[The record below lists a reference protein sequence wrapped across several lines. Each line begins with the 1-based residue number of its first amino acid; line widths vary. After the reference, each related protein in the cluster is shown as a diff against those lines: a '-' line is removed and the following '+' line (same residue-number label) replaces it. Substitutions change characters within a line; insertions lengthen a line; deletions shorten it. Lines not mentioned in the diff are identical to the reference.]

1 MRKILFDGISIDD
14 FIDMIREVVRVEIQ
28 SSGQGLS
35 TKAKDQLLS
44 REQVCAILQISLPT
58 FHRWSREGKL
68 KVHKAGGR
76 VLVKREDV
84 QSCLKEV
91 KVQKAHAPP

>member
-1 MRKILFDGISIDD
+1 MGKILFDRISIDD
-14 FIDMIREVVRVEIQ
+14 FVDMIREVVRVEIQ
-28 SSGQGLS
+28 NSGHGLS
-35 TKAKDQLLS
+35 PKAKDQLLS
-44 REQVCAILQISLPT
+44 REQACAILHISLPT
-58 FHRWSREGKL
+58 FHRWEKEGKL

-76 VLVKREDV
+76 VLVKREDI